1 MGNDIIKE
9 AQSLLDLDPVA
20 AIELEDKLSP
30 VYKWGDGLHPI
41 QILIDLR
48 RHFGYEWPEWDQ
60 SVLLKKV
67 EQEFGTINDV
77 TINKILSI
85 QVALLRDSTWIDMD
99 VFEKTG
105 VSFAN
110 MIPIWTMRQQLD
122 LDDMAFTCGVLDRI
136 EDMDAEENPNRMYGD
151 EVRGYISAVLMDNG
165 VIVTP
170 PNCPLPPTNDLNRH
184 FVPKEAQEI
193 GQIAVERWN
202 QGIMSAGD
210 IDDPVD
216 VLLAK
221 FFIIETMYNEGEK
234 YVTPRGSTTV

>member
-1 MGNDIIKE
+1 MGNDIVKA
-9 AQSLLDLDPVA
+9 AQDMMGIDPVQA
-20 AIELEDKLSP
+20 MELEDKLSP

-41 QILIDLR
+41 QILLDLR
-48 RHFGYEWPEWDQ
+48 RHFGYEWPEWDYA
-60 SVLLKKV
+60 VLLQKV
-67 EQEFGTINDV
+67 EQEFGSISEV
-77 TINKILSI
+77 TVNKILSI

-110 MIPIWTMRQQLD
+110 RIPIWGVLQPLD

-136 EDMDAEENPNRMYGD
+136 DDEDAEENPDRLYGD
-151 EVRGYISAVLMDNG
+151 EVRAYVSAVLLDNG
-165 VIVTP
+165 VFVTP
-170 PNCPLPPTNDLNRH
+170 PNCPLPRTNDLNRH
-184 FVPKEAQEI
+184 LVPKEAKEV

-210 IDDPVD
+210 IEDPVD

-234 YVTPRGSTTV
+234 YVTP